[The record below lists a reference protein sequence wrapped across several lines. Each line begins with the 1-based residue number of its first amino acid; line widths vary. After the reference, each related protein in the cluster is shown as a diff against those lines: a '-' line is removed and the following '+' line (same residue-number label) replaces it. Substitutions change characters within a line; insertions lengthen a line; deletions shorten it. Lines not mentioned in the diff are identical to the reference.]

1 MSQAV
6 ASENTVAS
14 ELFASPAVTGAIDT
28 LVDEVAAASAKI
40 TGVRGPIEGRSAD
53 YEAYMKG
60 VADMRGRP
68 LFYPYIG
75 SGAGNGIYVELD
87 DGSVKMDLIGG
98 IGYTPFGHAHPE
110 LVRAAVTASIEDN
123 LKHGQL
129 QSTKAAHEFGK
140 TLVKYASRTSRLE
153 HCFISAGGALANENA
168 IKICYQK
175 HAPASRVIAFKHC
188 FMGRTVT
195 MSQIGDS
202 AGNRQGIPLS
212 TLVDYMGF
220 WNDEAAAK
228 IGGKDAFID
237 HECWRLKELFDRYPR
252 QHAVFIFELVQ
263 GEGGFTTA
271 PREFYVR
278 LMEMCKEHG
287 VAVWADEVQ
296 SFGRTE
302 QMFAF
307 EMFDLG
313 EYVDVVTVGKSTQAC
328 ATLYT
333 AEYNPKAGLLSGT
346 FMGATPEFAAG
357 KRVLEMM
364 ESTGMYGADGL
375 AARHH
380 KAFRDH
386 VEALK
391 AKHPGWF
398 PEVPFITGHAGGVG
412 GMMRFTP
419 FGGDKNQIGKT
430 GRTIPSYLNLCKVL
444 FDEGI
449 VAFYNG
455 HGPFHIR
462 FLPPLGCMAIEDWDT
477 AFEIVERAMA
487 KVAAA

>member
-1 MSQAV
+1 MTQAV
-6 ASENTVAS
+6 APSTDAQNTVAS
-14 ELFASPAVTGAIDT
+14 ELFASPGVTGAIDT
-28 LVDEVAAASAKI
+28 LVDEVRAASGKI
-40 TGVRGPIEGRSAD
+40 TGVRGPIEGRKAD
-53 YEAYMKG
+53 YDAYLETVTG
-60 VADMRGRP
+60 LRGRP
-68 LFYPYIG
+68 LFYRYIG

-110 LVRAAVTASIEDN
+110 LVRAAVTGAIEDN

-129 QSTKAAHEFGK
+129 QSTKAAHEFGR
-140 TLVKYASRTSRLE
+140 TLVKYASRSSRLE
-153 HCFISAGGALANENA
+153 HVFISAGGALANENA

-212 TLVDYMGF
+212 TQIDYMGF

-228 IGGKDAFID
+228 VGGKDAFID
-237 HECWRLKELFDRYPR
+237 HECWRLKELFTRYPR
-252 QHAVFIFELVQ
+252 QHACFIFEIVQ

-307 EMFDLG
+307 EHFDLG

-333 AEYNPKAGLLSGT
+333 ADYNPKAGLLSGT
-346 FMGATPEFAAG
+346 FMGATPEFTAG
-357 KRVLEMM
+357 KRALEMM
-364 ESTGMYGADGL
+364 ESTGLYGDDGL

-380 KAFRDH
+380 KAFLAQ

-391 AKHPGWF
+391 AKHPDWF
-398 PEVPFITGHAGGVG
+398 PEVPFVTGHAGGIG

-419 FGGDKNQIGKT
+419 FGGEKAKIGK
-430 GRTIPSYLNLCKVL
+430 LCKVL
-444 FDEGI
+444 FDEGMI
-449 VAFYNG
+449 AFYNG
-455 HGPFHIR
+455 HGPFHVR
-462 FLPPLGCMAIEDWDT
+462 FLPPLGCMKLEDWAG
-477 AFEIVERAMA
+477 AFEIVERALA
-487 KVAAA
+487 KVAAG